1 LPAGIAVT
9 GSVFENQLAA
19 SHGHFASAFRHGA
32 LSASPRS
39 SPSALALVRAD
50 ASRAPFERP

>member
-1 LPAGIAVT
+1 LPASIAVT

-50 ASRAPFERP
+50 AFTRAF